1 MPKEMNKP
9 WDGCNQGHED
19 KAYFGVYFLQ
29 SFDPLHMI
37 WDAHLRVRSILRVIL
52 LFNISL
58 TTRIE

>member
-1 MPKEMNKP
+1 MNK
-9 WDGCNQGHED
+9 WDGCNRGHED

-37 WDAHLRVRSILRVIL
+37 WDAHLRVRSILCVI